1 MIRRPPR
8 STRTDTLFPY
18 PTLFRSMG
26 LLAAV
31 IDPRGEPLQL
41 AERARPGDAAARE
54 PGPRIE
60 REQRCAVAELERDP
74 GVLQHR
80 RHRAIEPGQPR
91 DRIGHLAPGVDRE
104 HDLVVAFG
112 AAFLGDWNSTR
123 LHSSHYGA
131 SRIPSS

>member
-18 PTLFRSMG
+18 PTLFRSIG

-41 AERARPGDAAARE
+41 AERARPGDEAARE

-91 DRIGHLAPGVDRE
+91 DRIGHQIGRASVRERVCKSVYISGVAGT
-104 HDLVVAFG
+104 LKK
-112 AAFLGDWNSTR
+112 NK
-123 LHSSHYGA
+123 
-131 SRIPSS
+131 